1 MKKLFILLTC
11 IAVLASCS
19 KGNEWDSD
27 HPININ
33 VRETLSRA
41 DTTDTTARR
50 LTPKEIVQ
58 QTWSIQLHNV
68 DEYGIVYEPVRGFSD
83 AQIDTVNWRLKMWST
98 DIIDFRGNLMDG
110 PLDFLNSY
118 DVTLIKE
125 SCEVIAYIPNSV
137 LETAREEIISAY
149 NDGDYDRVYDLFDD
163 AYTAIPI
170 TQAEYDELV
179 KNGEQ

>member
-58 QTWSIQLHNV
+58 QTWSIQVHNV
-68 DEYGIVYEPVRGFSD
+68 DEVRRITKDTSYCHTDAFNPEKALEMFSVVQDYHNPDHDIDAAIRLHNKAPWYGQKVLRRIQTIKQYEEYRKIV
-83 AQIDTVNWRLKMWST
+83 K
-98 DIIDFRGNLMDG
+98 
-110 PLDFLNSY
+110 
-118 DVTLIKE
+118 K
-125 SCEVIAYIPNSV
+125 
-137 LETAREEIISAY
+137 
-149 NDGDYDRVYDLFDD
+149 
-163 AYTAIPI
+163 
-170 TQAEYDELV
+170 
-179 KNGEQ
+179 